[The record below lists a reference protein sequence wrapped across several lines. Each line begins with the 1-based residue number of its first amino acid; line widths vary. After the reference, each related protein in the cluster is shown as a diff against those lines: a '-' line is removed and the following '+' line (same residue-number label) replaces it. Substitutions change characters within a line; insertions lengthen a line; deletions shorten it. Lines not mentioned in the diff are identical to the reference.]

1 MKQIKV
7 SEEVYDKLK
16 QIADKSG
23 GISINDVVKMLLNLY
38 LGGSTDKTIDKIL
51 TKEFIADREVV
62 CSKCKRTIG
71 IGEVVYWV
79 KYVYSDGSKS
89 TRYFCFECA
98 NPSLGKIYRKKRELE
113 VVIKQLKQ
121 EADKLAEDISR
132 LEQVKSVLDIKKEL
146 IQFWRDI
153 KSVFINDPNLQKVD
167 IFFDKLN
174 EIVDRVG
181 RLEAM
186 VTPIAEKAKAK
197 AKKKE
202 VFEQAYQQERIL

>member
-7 SEEVYDKLK
+7 SEEIYDKLK

-23 GISINDVVKMLLNLY
+23 GISINDVIAKLLNLY
-38 LGGSTDKTIDKIL
+38 LGGSTDRTIDKIL

-62 CSKCKRTIG
+62 CSKCKKNIG

-79 KYVYSDGSKS
+79 KYVFSDGSKS

-98 NPSLGKIYRKKRELE
+98 NPSLGKLYKEKRKMQ

-121 EADKLAEDISR
+121 EADKLVVEISM
-132 LEQVKSVLDIKKEL
+132 LEQVKAVLDIKKEVMA
-146 IQFWRDI
+146 FWRAFRQTFGDNPDYKI
-153 KSVFINDPNLQKVD
+153 VEQFLDKFNELVDKVS
-167 IFFDKLN
+167 
-174 EIVDRVG
+174 

-186 VTPIAEKAKAK
+186 VTPIVEKVKAK

>member
-7 SEEVYDKLK
+7 SEEIYDKLK

-23 GISINDVVKMLLNLY
+23 GISINDVIAKLLNLY
-38 LGGSTDKTIDKIL
+38 LGGSTDRTIDKIL

-62 CSKCKRTIG
+62 CSKCKKTIG

-79 KYVYSDGSKS
+79 KYVFSDGSKS

-98 NPSLGKIYRKKRELE
+98 NPSLGKLYKEKRKMH

-121 EADKLAEDISR
+121 EADKLVEEINQ
-132 LEQVKSVLDIKKEL
+132 LEQIKTVLDIKKEL

-153 KSVFINDPNLQKVD
+153 KTTFINDPNLQKVD
-167 IFFDKLN
+167 MFFDKLN
-174 EIVDRVG
+174 EIADRVD

-186 VTPIAEKAKAK
+186 VTPIVEKVKAKT
-197 AKKKE
+197 KKE
-202 VFEQAYQQERIL
+202 VAVKRW

>member
-7 SEEVYDKLK
+7 SDEIYDKLK

-23 GISINDVVKMLLNLY
+23 GISLNDVIAKLLNLY
-38 LGGSTDKTIDKIL
+38 LGGSTDRTIDKIL

-62 CSKCKRTIG
+62 YSKCKKTIG

-79 KYVYSDGSKS
+79 KYVFSDGSKS

-98 NPSLGKIYRKKRELE
+98 NPSLGKLYKEKRKMH

-121 EADKLAEDISR
+121 EADKLVDEINQF
-132 LEQVKSVLDIKKEL
+132 EQVKAVYEVKKEF

-153 KSVFINDPNLQKVD
+153 KMIFINDPNLQKVD
-167 IFFDKLN
+167 MFFDKLS
-174 EIVDRVG
+174 ELFDRVG

-186 VTPIAEKAKAK
+186 VTPIVEKVKAK

-202 VFEQAYQQERIL
+202 VLTEEHIKERIL